1 MYPKFYINSL
11 IILLVCVLCF
21 DAFSVKAQGELAEER
36 GLDNY
41 NENSFGLNLNSSG
54 WGMNYRFSKR
64 INFRNRYFFAV
75 DYNFVKD
82 PKEIKVINPY
92 FESQKKFVYG
102 KLNSFHA
109 IRFGLGWQRMIFEK
123 RDKGSISINYLIS
136 VGPVIGLVK
145 PIYYEIVD
153 STETIGNIQY
163 FYASEQKLDIDLHS
177 ASDIINRS
185 AFYKGISEIGIAPG
199 LFIKTG
205 VAFDFSKDVLK
216 TNVIEIGISLDT
228 YLRPIEIMANNSKQ
242 IFGTIYLEYR
252 FGVKYNA
259 NLNREARRDLRK
271 N

>member
-1 MYPKFYINSL
+1 MYPKTYIP
-11 IILLVCVLCF
+11 ILFTLLFVFCINIF
-21 DAFSVKAQGELAEER
+21 DAKAQGELLDER
-36 GLDNY
+36 GPDNY

-54 WGMNYRFSKR
+54 WGLDYRFSKR

-92 FESQKKFVYG
+92 FEAQKKFVYG
-102 KLNSFHA
+102 KLNSFHT

-136 VGPVIGLVK
+136 VGPVIGLIK

-163 FYASEQKLDIDLHS
+163 FYASEQKLDIDNHS

-199 LFIKTG
+199 VFIKTG
-205 VAFDFSKDVLK
+205 MAFDFSNDVLK
-216 TNVIEIGISLDT
+216 TNVIEVGIALDT
-228 YLRPIEIMANNSKQ
+228 YLRPVEIMANNAKQ

-259 NLNREARRDLRK
+259 NLNREARRDARK
-271 N
+271 I